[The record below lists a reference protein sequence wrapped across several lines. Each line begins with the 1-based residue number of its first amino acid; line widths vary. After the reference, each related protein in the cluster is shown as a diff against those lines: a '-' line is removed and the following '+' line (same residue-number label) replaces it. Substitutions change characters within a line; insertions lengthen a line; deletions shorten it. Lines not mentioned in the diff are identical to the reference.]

1 MGVKADTARRLRSSI
16 FLVVLGLT
24 CGSLMGFAI
33 TPHTPTDA
41 ANSGGDGGGGGGG
54 GGESHSF
61 MSNLHMP
68 SFSSHPN
75 DDRHDEEGHHDA
87 AADDHS
93 HDEDANHPAIS
104 AVPEHSASSSSL
116 SATGMTSQTHKQS
129 GKQSWANPEHRQGG
143 VWSPSQRSRSTPIP
157 ISIPVS
163 NFHFPFPFPFPC
175 VLFCS
180 LL

>member
-41 ANSGGDGGGGGGG
+41 PNSGGDGGGGGG

-75 DDRHDEEGHHDA
+75 DDRHDEEDHHDA

-93 HDEDANHPAIS
+93 HDEDAKHPAIS
-104 AVPEHSASSSSL
+104 DLPEHSASSSSL
-116 SATGMTSQTHKQS
+116 STAGMTSQTHKQS
-129 GKQSWANPEHRQGG
+129 GKQSWANPEHRQGLSLSEG
-143 VWSPSQRSRSTPIP
+143 PSHSHVHFPIP
-157 ISIPVS
+157 V
-163 NFHFPFPFPFPC
+163 PFPFPFR
-175 VLFCS
+175 VFVSFAL
-180 LL
+180 